1 MYVGEKGQLQTAQQF
16 PPIVSYKRS
25 NRSISDKGLPMAD
38 AEDEAGGGAPLP
50 IRENLLQEILLSGAS
65 HETRANPQ
73 ALALTSA
80 LVGSFVEECW
90 HRSAAEAEEVGDAVD
105 IRG

>member
-1 MYVGEKGQLQTAQQF
+1 
-16 PPIVSYKRS
+16 
-25 NRSISDKGLPMAD
+25 MAD
-38 AEDEAGGGAPLP
+38 AEDEAGGGAPVP
-50 IRENLLQEILLSGAS
+50 IHENLLQEILLSGAS

-105 IRG
+105 IRGTRHHTARGRMGRSTAHCSWRCGGLRSTFHCGSS